1 MFRKIVEARKG
12 AIVSKAARISE
23 RPQPQYGSDVIVDLL
38 KAFEIEY
45 ISVNPGATFRGL
57 HDSLVNYGGNHMPEM
72 ILCPHEEMTVA
83 LAHGYARAKGKPMAS
98 AVHNIVGLQHAAMA
112 IYNAWCDRLPV
123 IVLGGTGPMDT
134 AQRRPWIDWVHTAQ
148 VQGNLVRDF
157 VKWDDQPGSVEAV
170 ADSFI
175 RAYRLAT
182 TDPMGPVYLC
192 YDSEVQ
198 EKKLNGEVPFP
209 SLDRYAA
216 SLPMQTPEE
225 GFEKTVKWLVEAKTP
240 IIIADWVGRREAGFK
255 ALAELTE
262 LLAIPVLDQF
272 GRLNFAIN
280 HPLNLTGMQ
289 EKVLGQADVVLVL
302 DVPDL
307 EGSVSKRVQE
317 KGSRRPIP
325 LLSPSARI
333 INVGL
338 DDLLVRAW
346 SHDFNKL
353 READLSIMADTSVFL
368 PELVR
373 RLKGEKEALKR
384 READIEKRRE
394 QWSKLHAERDEAM
407 AREARSKWDEK
418 PIATTRLYSQ
428 LAEVLKNEDWMLTNG
443 TSSGKENFYLGAKKF
458 NQVLG
463 KYKGGGLGYGLP
475 ASLGA
480 ALAMKGSGKLCVDLQ
495 PDGDLLFTISAL
507 WTAAHYQ
514 IPLLIVVCSNR
525 SYYNDEEHQ
534 ERMAHLRGRPVENKV
549 IGIRIEDPAVDFAA
563 NARSYGVWGVGPITE
578 PKDLAKAL
586 SEAVQVVKE
595 GKPALVD
602 VVVQMR

>member
-1 MFRKIVEARKG
+1 MSKPARRVEKPRA
-12 AIVSKAARISE
+12 E
-23 RPQPQYGSDVIVDLL
+23 YGSDVIVDML
-38 KAFEIEY
+38 KAFEFEY
-45 ISVNPGATFRGL
+45 IALNPGATFRGL
-57 HDSLVNYGGNHMPEM
+57 HDSLVNYGGNKSPEM
-72 ILCPHEEMTVA
+72 ILCPHEEITVA
-83 LAHGYARAKGKPMAS
+83 LAHGYARACGKPMAA

-123 IVLGGTGPMDT
+123 IVMGGTGPMDT
-134 AQRRPWIDWVHTAQ
+134 ALRRPWIDWVHTAL

-170 ADSFI
+170 PDAFI

-192 YDSEVQ
+192 WDSEVQ
-198 EKKLNGEVPFP
+198 ERKLDGEIPMP
-209 SLDRYAA
+209 SLDRYPAP
-216 SLPMQTPEE
+216 LPMQAPEE
-225 GFEKTVKWLVEAKTP
+225 GFEKTIRWLLASKSPAIV
-240 IIIADWVGRREAGFK
+240 ADWVGRREAGFS
-255 ALAELTE
+255 ALVELAE

-272 GRLNFAIN
+272 GRLNFPVK
-280 HPLNLTGMQ
+280 HPLNLTGMAN
-289 EKVLGQADVVLVL
+289 KVLGDTDLLLVL

-307 EGSVSKRVQE
+307 EGGITQRAQE
-317 KGSRRPIP
+317 AGRRRPIP
-325 LLSPSARI
+325 ILSQSAKI

-353 READLSIMADTSVFL
+353 REVDLSIMADTSVFL

-373 RLKGEKEALKR
+373 RLKAEKESLKKNATTISHR
-384 READIEKRRE
+384 RDHWA
-394 QWSKLHAERDEAM
+394 KLHAEREENL
-407 AREARSKWDEK
+407 ARELKKKWDEK
-418 PIATTRLYSQ
+418 PISTTRLYTEI
-428 LAEVLKNEDWMLTNG
+428 AEAVKNEDWVLTNG
-443 TSSGKENFYLGAKKF
+443 TSQGKENLYLPATKF
-458 NQVLG
+458 NQILG

-480 ALAMKGSGKLCVDLQ
+480 ALAHKGSGKFCVDIQ
-495 PDGDLLFTISAL
+495 PDGDLLFTISSL
-507 WTAAHYQ
+507 WTAAHYE
-514 IPLLIVVCSNR
+514 IPLLIVVNSNR

-534 ERMAHLRGRPVENKV
+534 ERMAVLRKRPVENKTV
-549 IGIRIEDPAVDFAA
+549 GIRIEEPAVDFAT
-563 NARSYGVWGVGPITE
+563 NAKSYGVWSTGPVTE

-586 SEAVQVVKE
+586 RDAMRVVKS

>member
-1 MFRKIVEARKG
+1 M
-12 AIVSKAARISE
+12 SKAARIHE
-23 RPQPQYGSDVIVDLL
+23 KPRPQYGSDVIVDML

-45 ISVNPGATFRGL
+45 IALNPGATFRGL
-57 HDSLVNYGGNHMPEM
+57 HDSLVNYGGNQMPEM

-123 IVLGGTGPMDT
+123 IVMGGTGPMDT
-134 AQRRPWIDWVHTAQ
+134 ALRRPWIDWVHTAQ

-192 YDSEVQ
+192 WDSEVQ

-209 SLDRYAA
+209 SLDRYPAP
-216 SLPMQTPEE
+216 LPLQAPEE
-225 GFEKTVKWLVEAKTP
+225 GFEKSIRWLLEAKTP
-240 IIIADWVGRREAGFK
+240 VIIADRAGRREAGFK
-255 ALAELTE
+255 ALLELAE
-262 LLAIPVLDQF
+262 LLAIPVFDQH
-272 GRLNFAIN
+272 GRFNFPTK

-289 EKVLGQADVVLVL
+289 EKVLGQADLLLVL

-307 EGSVSKRVQE
+307 EGATSKRAQE
-317 KGSRRPIP
+317 MGRRRPIP
-325 LLSPSARI
+325 LLSSAAKI

-373 RLKGEKEALKR
+373 RLKAEKEALKKK
-384 READIEKRRE
+384 ASDIDKRRE
-394 QWSKLHAERDEAM
+394 QWSKLHTERQEELAKQIK
-407 AREARSKWDEK
+407 AKWDEK
-418 PIATTRLYSQ
+418 PIGTSRLYTE
-428 LAEVLKNEDWMLTNG
+428 LAEALKNEDWVLTNG
-443 TSSGKENFYLGAKKF
+443 TTPEREWSILPAAKF
-458 NQVLG
+458 NQILG
-463 KYKGGGLGYGLP
+463 KYSGGGLGYGLP

-480 ALAMKGSGKLCVDLQ
+480 SLALKGSGKLCVDLQ
-495 PDGDLLFTISAL
+495 PDGDLLFTVSAL
-507 WTAAHYQ
+507 WTASHYK
-514 IPLLIVVCSNR
+514 IPLLIVVCDNR

-534 ERMAHLRGRPVENKV
+534 ERMAVLRGRPVENKV

-578 PKDLAKAL
+578 PGDLAKAL
-586 SEAVQVVKE
+586 RDAVKVVKE

-602 VVVQMR
+602 VVIQNR

>member
-1 MFRKIVEARKG
+1 M
-12 AIVSKAARISE
+12 SKAAHRVE
-23 RPQPQYGSDVIVDLL
+23 RPRPQYGSDVIVDML

-45 ISVNPGATFRGL
+45 IALNPGATFRGL
-57 HDSLVNYGGNHMPEM
+57 HDSLVNYGGNRMPEM
-72 ILCPHEEMTVA
+72 ILCPHEEITVA

-123 IVLGGTGPMDT
+123 IVMGGTGPMDT
-134 AQRRPWIDWVHTAQ
+134 AQRRPWIDWVHTAL

-170 ADSFI
+170 PEAFI

-192 YDSEVQ
+192 WDSEVQ
-198 EKKLNGEVPFP
+198 EKKLNGDGVDVP
-209 SLDRYAA
+209 SLDRYPAP
-216 SLPMQTPEE
+216 LPMQAPEE
-225 GFEKTVKWLVEAKTP
+225 GFEKTIRWLLEAKTP
-240 IIIADWVGRREAGFK
+240 VIIADWVGRREAGFK
-255 ALAELTE
+255 ALFDLVE
-262 LLAIPVLDQF
+262 LLAIPVFDQH
-272 GRLNFAIN
+272 GRFNFPVK
-280 HPLNLTGMQ
+280 HPLNLTGAQ
-289 EKVLGQADVVLVL
+289 DKVLGQADLLLVL

-307 EGSVSKRVQE
+307 EGSVTKRSQE
-317 KGSRRPIP
+317 AGRRRPIA
-325 LLSPSARI
+325 LLSASAKV

-353 READLSIMADTSVFL
+353 REVDLSIMADTAVFL

-373 RLKGEKEALKR
+373 RLKAEKEALKKK
-384 READIEKRRE
+384 AGDVEKRRE
-394 QWSKLHAERDEAM
+394 QWAKLYADKEAAL
-407 AREARSKWDEK
+407 ARETKSKWDEK
-418 PIATTRLYSQ
+418 PIAMARLFSE
-428 LAEVLKNEDWMLTNG
+428 LAEVLKNEDWVLTNG
-443 TSSGKENFYLGAKKF
+443 TSQGKENFFMPATKF
-458 NQVLG
+458 NQILG

-480 ALAMKGSGKLCVDLQ
+480 ALAHKGTGKLCVDLQ
-495 PDGDLLFTISAL
+495 PDGDSLFTISSL
-507 WTAAHYQ
+507 WTAAHYH
-514 IPLLIVVCSNR
+514 IPLLIVVLSNR

-534 ERMAHLRGRPVENKV
+534 ERMAVLRGRPVENKTV
-549 IGIRIEDPAVDFAA
+549 GIRIEDPAVDFAT
-563 NARSYGVWGVGPITE
+563 NAKSYGVWGAGPITE
-578 PKDLAKAL
+578 PKDLSKAL
-586 SEAVQVVKE
+586 RDAIKVVKG

>member
-1 MFRKIVEARKG
+1 M
-12 AIVSKAARISE
+12 SKAVKIIE
-23 RPQPQYGSDVIVDLL
+23 RPRPQYGSDVIVDML

-45 ISVNPGATFRGL
+45 IAVNPGATFRGL
-57 HDSLVNYGGNHMPEM
+57 HDSLVNYGGNRMPEM

-123 IVLGGTGPMDT
+123 IVMGGTGPMDT
-134 AQRRPWIDWVHTAQ
+134 AQRRPWIDWVHTAL

-170 ADSFI
+170 PEAFI

-192 YDSEVQ
+192 WDSEVQ
-198 EKKLNGEVPFP
+198 EKKLNGDIEVP
-209 SLDRYAA
+209 SLDRYPAP
-216 SLPMQTPEE
+216 LPMQAPAE
-225 GFEKTVKWLVEAKTP
+225 GFEKTIRWLLEAKAP
-240 IIIADWVGRREAGFK
+240 VIIADWVGRREAGFK
-255 ALAELTE
+255 ALFELAE
-262 LLAIPVLDQF
+262 LLAIPVFDQH
-272 GRLNFAIN
+272 GRFNFPVN

-289 EKVLGQADVVLVL
+289 DKVLGQADLLLVL

-307 EGSVSKRVQE
+307 EGSVTKRAQE
-317 KGSRRPIP
+317 AGRRRPIA
-325 LLSPSARI
+325 LLSAAAKA

-353 READLSIMADTSVFL
+353 REVDLSIMADTSVFL

-373 RLKGEKEALKR
+373 RLKGEKEALKKKAG
-384 READIEKRRE
+384 EVEKRRE
-394 QWSKLHAERDEAM
+394 QWAKLHAEKQAAL
-407 AREARSKWDEK
+407 ARETKSKWDEK
-418 PIATTRLYSQ
+418 PIATTRLFSE
-428 LAEVLKNEDWMLTNG
+428 LAEVLKNEDWVLTNG
-443 TSSGKENFYLGAKKF
+443 SSQGKENLFMPATKF
-458 NQVLG
+458 NQILG

-480 ALAMKGSGKLCVDLQ
+480 ALAHKGSGKLCVDLQ
-495 PDGDLLFTISAL
+495 PDGDSLFTISSL

-514 IPLLIVVCSNR
+514 IPLLIVVLSNR

-534 ERMAHLRGRPVENKV
+534 ERMAVLRGRPVENKTV
-549 IGIRIEDPAVDFAA
+549 GIRIEDPAVDFAA
-563 NARSYGVWGVGPITE
+563 NAKSYGVWGTGPIID
-578 PKDLAKAL
+578 PKDLSKAL
-586 SEAVQVVKE
+586 RDAIKVVKG

>member
-1 MFRKIVEARKG
+1 MSKPARVAEKPR
-12 AIVSKAARISE
+12 AE
-23 RPQPQYGSDVIVDLL
+23 YGSDVVVDVI

-45 ISVNPGATFRGL
+45 IAINPGATFRGL
-57 HDSLVNYGGNHMPEM
+57 HDSLVNYGGNHMPEI
-72 ILCPHEEMTVA
+72 ILCPHEEITVA
-83 LAHGYARAKGKPMAS
+83 LAQGYARAKGKPMAA

-134 AQRRPWIDWVHTAQ
+134 AQRRPWIDWVHTAL

-170 ADSFI
+170 PDSFI

-182 TDPMGPVYLC
+182 TDPMGPVYIC
-192 YDSEVQ
+192 YDGEVQ
-198 EKKLNGEVPFP
+198 EKKLSGEISFP
-209 SLDRYAA
+209 PLDRYPAP
-216 SLPMQTPEE
+216 LPMQAPEE
-225 GFEKTVKWLVEAKTP
+225 GFDKTIRLLLEAKTP
-240 IIIADWVGRREAGFK
+240 VIVADWVGRREAGFN
-255 ALAELTE
+255 ALLELAE
-262 LLAIPVLDQF
+262 LLAIPVFDQL
-272 GRLNFAIN
+272 GRFNFPVN

-289 EKVLGQADVVLVL
+289 EKVLGQADLVLVL

-307 EGSVSKRVQE
+307 EGSVSKRAQE
-317 KGSRRPIP
+317 KGQRRAIP
-325 LLSPSARI
+325 LLSSEAKI

-353 READLSIMADTSVFL
+353 READLAILADTSVFL

-373 RLKGEKEALKR
+373 RLRSEKEALKKKAS
-384 READIEKRRE
+384 EIEKRRGE
-394 QWSKLHAERDEAM
+394 WAKLHGERVEAQDKQTK
-407 AREARSKWDEK
+407 AKWDEK
-418 PIATTRLYSQ
+418 PIATSRFYTE
-428 LAEVLKNEDWMLTNG
+428 LAEALKNEDWVLTNG
-443 TSSGKENFYLGAKKF
+443 TSSGKENLFLPASKF
-458 NQVLG
+458 NQILG

-480 ALAMKGSGKLCVDLQ
+480 ALALKGSGKICVDLQ
-495 PDGDLLFTISAL
+495 PDGDFLFTISGL
-507 WTAAHYQ
+507 WTAAHYK

-534 ERMAHLRGRPVENKV
+534 ERMAVLRGRPVENKT
-549 IGIRIEDPAVDFAA
+549 IGIRIEDPAVDFAT
-563 NARSYGVWGVGPITE
+563 NARSYGVWSAGPVTE
-578 PKDLAKAL
+578 PKDLGKAL
-586 SEAVQVVKE
+586 RDALKVVKE

-602 VVVQMR
+602 VVCQFR

>member
-1 MFRKIVEARKG
+1 MSKAVRIVEKPR
-12 AIVSKAARISE
+12 
-23 RPQPQYGSDVIVDLL
+23 PQYGSDVVVDVI

-45 ISVNPGATFRGL
+45 IAINPGATFRGL
-57 HDSLVNYGGNHMPEM
+57 HDSLVNYGGNHMPEI
-72 ILCPHEEMTVA
+72 ILCNHEEITVA
-83 LAHGYARAKGKPMAS
+83 LAQGYARAKGKPMAA
-98 AVHNIVGLQHAAMA
+98 AVHNIVGLQHASMA

-134 AQRRPWIDWVHTAQ
+134 AQRRPWIDWVHTAL

-182 TDPMGPVYLC
+182 TDPMGPVYIC

-198 EKKLNGEVPFP
+198 EKKLDGDFPFP
-209 SLDRYAA
+209 SLDRYPAP
-216 SLPMQTPEE
+216 LPMQAPEE
-225 GFEKTVKWLVEAKTP
+225 GFEKSIRWLLEAKAP
-240 IIIADWVGRREAGFK
+240 VIIADWVGRREAGFK
-255 ALAELTE
+255 ALIELAEI
-262 LLAIPVLDQF
+262 LAIPVFDLF
-272 GRLNFAIN
+272 GRFNFPVD

-289 EKVLGQADVVLVL
+289 DKVLGQADLVLSL

-307 EGSVSKRVQE
+307 EGGTTQRAQE
-317 KGSRRPIP
+317 KGRRRPIP
-325 LLSPSARI
+325 LLSSPAKI

-353 READLSIMADTSVFL
+353 READLSILADSSAFL

-373 RLKGEKEALKR
+373 RLKGEKEALKKKAG
-384 READIEKRRE
+384 EIEKRRA
-394 QWSKLHAERDEAM
+394 QWAKLHNDRVEAQDKQTK
-407 AREARSKWDEK
+407 AKWDEK
-418 PIATTRLYSQ
+418 PISTSRLYTE
-428 LAEVLKNEDWMLTNG
+428 LAELLKNEDWVLTNG
-443 TSSGKENFYLGAKKF
+443 TSSGKENFFLGASKF
-458 NQVLG
+458 NQILG

-480 ALAMKGSGKLCVDLQ
+480 ALAHKGSSKLCVDLQ
-495 PDGDLLFTISAL
+495 PDGDMLFTASGL
-507 WTAAHYQ
+507 WTAAHHR
-514 IPLLIVVCSNR
+514 IPLLIIVCSNH

-534 ERMAHLRGRPVENKV
+534 ERMAQLRGRPVENKT
-549 IGIRIEDPAVDFAA
+549 IGIRIEDPVVDFASL
-563 NARSYGVWGVGPITE
+563 ARSYGVWGAGPVTE
-578 PKDLAKAL
+578 PKDLKKVFRD
-586 SEAVQVVKE
+586 AVKVVKE

-602 VVVQMR
+602 VVCQMR